1 MSRLHQDELRT
12 VALAEKVQVWQCV
25 SARQLS
31 LDQEFA
37 GREARLF
44 TGVIGYQDCIV
55 YTNSSKPACLV
66 LLLDSLLRTF
76 SVLPTAVFVLVVSS
90 KLRAGSATLR
100 HVTGSHDLGSGF
112 GEGSPVAGPVCD
124 TGVNCTRVGARLS
137 SDAQVGMVTLISSSC
152 ALLSFSGR

>member
-44 TGVIGYQDCIV
+44 TGVIGYQVCIV
-55 YTNSSKPACLV
+55 YTNSTKPARLV

-76 SVLPTAVFVLVVSS
+76 FVLLTAVSVPVVSS
-90 KLRAGSATLR
+90 KLRAGSATR
-100 HVTGSHDLGSGF
+100 SMSQDRMIWDPGSARAPQSPDLC
-112 GEGSPVAGPVCD
+112 A
-124 TGVNCTRVGARLS
+124 
-137 SDAQVGMVTLISSSC
+137 TLASIAH
-152 ALLSFSGR
+152 ALGRG